1 MERKYLQKYFE
12 KEITFY
18 VFIIERS
25 ETTDCM
31 HIFLVGVEAV
41 ILRKG
46 ELGRKRRENMR
57 E

>member
-1 MERKYLQKYFE
+1 MQKYFE

-18 VFIIERS
+18 VFIIEKS

>member
-1 MERKYLQKYFE
+1 MQKYFE

-31 HIFLVGVEAV
+31 QIFLVGVEAV
-41 ILRKG
+41 GCNL
-46 ELGRKRRENMR
+46 EEGRVRQEKESKR
-57 E
+57 